1 MSFLIEP
8 NEILSNEAIHGKDY
22 LDILIPILKK
32 TKFIKGTSAFWTL
45 DYKSKGNTKLS
56 QYSNLFYDLLR
67 DENSYMC
74 VDLHLPTNVEQI
86 TNSVNNGCN
95 FYMFLFE
102 VKADNIFSFN
112 NNLLHSKVVLFE
124 GLEFD
129 YVLVGS
135 HNQTAHAV
143 TGLNMEFSFLMKIDP
158 NSGAKKKILKYLDSI
173 KELCMKLPIS
183 NLQRWMLDLVQKK
196 GKLEGIENID
206 FIECAC
212 FNEKTMNSI
221 KIGTL
226 IHMISFNKKRVAQLS
241 KLNDK
246 ICVSIQ
252 SKDGDNQKFW
262 LVNIR
267 KILDVN
273 TEISKKSTA
282 HTFED
287 RNYFYYGLYEPHSS
301 ITPTI
306 IYPKKKLTSN
316 YFRDSKFNYE
326 LEVIQEIQTFRK
338 SNGVPTMIDPWKD
351 SDENTPSDVQRF
363 IKQFDSTQED
373 RFEGAMPKIR
383 VLDLELIQRIFD
395 SENESSF
402 KAEEKKIIILR
413 LGESIP
419 VYNLTINYIEL
430 FKDID
435 EFISKNDSKLGRQRK
450 ENIVVKEFNRL
461 YDAYRTKNEMVTVKK
476 IDKQGTINSKHQ
488 FVNRGV
494 AVLSK
499 DL

>member
-8 NEILSNEAIHGKDY
+8 NEILSIEAIHGDDY

-32 TKFIKGTSAFWTL
+32 TKCIKGLSAFWTL

-56 QYSNLFYDLLR
+56 QYSNLFYDLLSV
-67 DENSYMC
+67 ENSYMC

-102 VKADNIFSFN
+102 VKTDNIFSFN

-143 TGLNMEFSFLMKIDP
+143 TGFNMEFSFLMKIDP
-158 NSGAKKKILKYLDSI
+158 KSEAKKNILIYLELI
-173 KELCMKLPIS
+173 KELCMKLPTS
-183 NLQRWMLDLVQKK
+183 NLQRWMLELVQKK

-246 ICVSIQ
+246 ICISIQ

-287 RNYFYYGLYEPHSS
+287 RNYFYYGLYEHHSS

-351 SDENTPSDVQRF
+351 SDENSPDVQRL
-363 IKQFDSTQED
+363 IRQFDLTQEVLN
-373 RFEGAMPKIR
+373 EGLLKKIR
-383 VLDLELIQRIFD
+383 VLDLELIQRIVD

-402 KAEEKKIIILR
+402 KAEEKKLIILR
-413 LGESIP
+413 LGESLP

-435 EFISKNDSKLGRQRK
+435 EFISKNDPKLGRQRK
-450 ENIVVKEFNRL
+450 ENIVVKEFYRL
-461 YDAYRTKNEMVTVKK
+461 YEKYKSQNEMVTVKK
-476 IDKQGTINSKHQ
+476 IDKQGKINSKHK
-488 FVNRGV
+488 FINSGV

>member
-32 TKFIKGTSAFWTL
+32 TKSIKGTSAFWTL

-56 QYSNLFYDLLR
+56 QYSNLFYGLLS

-95 FYMFLFE
+95 FHMFLFE

-135 HNQTAHAV
+135 HNQTAYAV
-143 TGLNMEFSFLMKIDP
+143 TGLNMEFSFLMKIDS
-158 NSGAKKKILKYLDSI
+158 NSEAKKKILKYLDSI
-173 KELCMKLPIS
+173 KELCLKLPKS
-183 NLQRWMLDLVQKK
+183 NLQRWMLELVQKK
-196 GKLEGIENID
+196 GKLQGIENMD

-226 IHMISFNKKRVAQLS
+226 IHMISFYDQKVSELS
-241 KLNDK
+241 KVGGK
-246 ICVSIQ
+246 ICLSIQ
-252 SKDGDNQKFW
+252 SRDGEDQRFW
-262 LVNIR
+262 MVIIR

-273 TEISKKSTA
+273 KEISAISTNHSFA
-282 HTFED
+282 T
-287 RNYFYYGLYEPHSS
+287 RNYFYHGLNNSNS
-301 ITPTI
+301 AVTPALI
-306 IYPKKKLTSN
+306 FPKHELQPN
-316 YFRDSKFNYE
+316 YFRGSSFNYE
-326 LEVIQEIQTFRK
+326 LEVEKEIHSFRK
-338 SNGVPTMIDPWKD
+338 SNGVPTMIDTWKD
-351 SDENTPSDVQRF
+351 SDENPIEFQRF
-363 IKQFDSTQED
+363 IKQFDLTQED
-373 RFEGAMPKIR
+373 LNESLFKKIR
-383 VLDLELIQRIFD
+383 VTNIELMQRIFD
-395 SENESSF
+395 SKNESSF
-402 KAEEKKIIILR
+402 KEYEKKLVILK

-419 VYNLTINYIEL
+419 VYNLTNNYIDL

-435 EFISKNDSKLGRQRK
+435 EFISKNDPKQGRQPK
-450 ENIVVKEFNRL
+450 ENIIIKEFNRL
-461 YDAYRTKNEMVTVKK
+461 YDAYMAKNEIVTVKK
-476 IDKQGTINSKHQ
+476 IDKQVKINSKHQ
-488 FVNRGV
+488 FINSGV
-494 AVLSK
+494 AIISK